1 MRILTSMDLFDGQ
14 GCVVALGTFDGV
26 HAGHAQLL
34 KTTVSLSK
42 EYGLPAV
49 ALTFDRHPL
58 SLIRPQDVP
67 PPLTDNAER
76 AALIAALGIDVLIEE
91 PFTPAF
97 AALQPEEYLS
107 KIAHALRPAA
117 IVAGFN
123 HTFGRGGR
131 GGADLIRAMAAP
143 LHYRAVIAEPV
154 LIGGEVVSS
163 TRIRRLLAQGDTQTA
178 SLLLGRDVLS
188 PEIPGK

>member
-1 MRILTSMDLFDGQ
+1 MDLFDGQ

-131 GGADLIRAMAAP
+131 GDADLIRAMAAP

-154 LIGGEVVSS
+154 LIGGDVVSS
-163 TRIRRLLAQGDTQTA
+163 TRIRRLLAQGDTKTA
-178 SLLLGRDVLS
+178 SLLLGRNVLS